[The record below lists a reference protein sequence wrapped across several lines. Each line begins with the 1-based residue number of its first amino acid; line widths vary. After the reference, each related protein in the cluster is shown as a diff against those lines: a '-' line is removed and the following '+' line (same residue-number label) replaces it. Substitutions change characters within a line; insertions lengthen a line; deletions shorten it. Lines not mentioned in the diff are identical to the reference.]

1 MSTAEIHM
9 FVGLG
14 LNLACLAGGFYI
26 CHKMGM
32 WEDMKRRDKETIKAK
47 VVNVE
52 DKAEVQEIV
61 EQA

>member
-1 MSTAEIHM
+1 MSTAEIRM

-32 WEDMKRRDKETIKAK
+32 WEDIKRQDKNTIKAK
-47 VVNVE
+47 VVSIE
-52 DKAEVQEIV
+52 DKDEVQEIV
-61 EQA
+61 ERA